1 METAT
6 IRATLPYFAGML
18 AYPHAGLTRAASACV
33 DVIGASDPLAA
44 AMVRDF
50 ADYAAT
56 TPLARLEEAYTS
68 VFDLDPKCTL
78 YVGYHIFGESYK
90 RSAFLLGLNEHFG
103 AQQYTPAGEVPD
115 HLSVVLRCLAD
126 SRDESLDSEL
136 VTVAVLP
143 ALDKMTGRLKT
154 DEHEDAPE
162 NQKLA
167 QIPERPR
174 APYMAV
180 IEALRRLLDAS
191 DLHIVEEQATT
202 AETAGV
208 TGHA

>member
-1 METAT
+1 METT
-6 IRATLPYFAGML
+6 TMRAALPYFAGML
-18 AYPHAGLTRAASACV
+18 AYPNAGLPRAAADCV
-33 DVIGASDPLAA
+33 DAIGASDPLAA

-50 ADYAAT
+50 ADYAAS

-78 YVGYHIFGESYK
+78 YVGYHVFGESYK

-103 AQQYTPAGEVPD
+103 AQQYTPKGEVPD
-115 HLSVVLRCLAD
+115 HLSVVLSCLAA
-126 SRDESLDSEL
+126 SGDEALDREL

-154 DEHEDAPE
+154 DDHEDAPE
-162 NQKLA
+162 NQKLD
-167 QIPERPR
+167 QVPDLQR

-180 IEALRRLLDAS
+180 VEALRRLLDAS
-191 DLHIVEEQATT
+191 DLHIVEEEATT
-202 AETAGV
+202 AETAGAA
-208 TGHA
+208 GHV

>member
-1 METAT
+1 METTT
-6 IRATLPYFAGML
+6 IRKSLPFFAGML
-18 AYPHAGLTRAASACV
+18 AYPNAGLPQAASACA

-50 ADYAAT
+50 ASYAAS

-78 YVGYHIFGESYK
+78 YVGYHVFGESYK

-103 AQQYTPAGEVPD
+103 AQRFTPQGEVPD
-115 HLSVVLRCLAD
+115 HLSVVLRCLSA
-126 SRDESLDSEL
+126 SENEELDREL
-136 VTVAVLP
+136 VTVVVLP

-162 NQKLA
+162 NQKLE
-167 QIPERPR
+167 QIPERQR
-174 APYMAV
+174 APYMALV
-180 IEALRRLLDAS
+180 EALRRLLDAS
-191 DLHIVEEQATT
+191 DLKIVEEETT
-202 AETAGV
+202 KAETAGAV
-208 TGHA
+208 GHT